1 MELKMRDLPIGIQG
15 WLDAYG
21 LQGQGPCVLIAK
33 LLDSLYPTDVAWI
46 YRCKMQDLTNQIN
59 YITSKKFEDLPLY
72 GVPFVVKD
80 SIDLASTPTTAG
92 CPAFAYTPSE
102 SVLVVQRLLVA
113 GTICIGKANL
123 NH

>member
-1 MELKMRDLPIGIQG
+1 MLHGYTDARCKMQ
-15 WLDAYG
+15 DA
-21 LQGQGPCVLIAK
+21 
-33 LLDSLYPTDVAWI
+33 
-46 YRCKMQDLTNQIN
+46 RCKMQDLTNQIN

>member
-1 MELKMRDLPIGIQG
+1 MAGRLWLAGTRALRFNCETSGLPLPNRCCMDIQMQ
-15 WLDAYG
+15 DA
-21 LQGQGPCVLIAK
+21 
-33 LLDSLYPTDVAWI
+33 
-46 YRCKMQDLTNQIN
+46 RCKMQDLTNQIN

>member
-1 MELKMRDLPIGIQG
+1 MRDLPIGIQG